1 MIFQFH
7 FIYFQL
13 LIQFLRQVFVLFV
26 TIPITLRVKN
36 ANLANVVRYYK
47 LTIIQRNNLKV
58 KYYLYFLV
66 CFISVIK
73 TKKI

>member
-58 KYYLYFLV
+58 KYYLYFLF